1 MANEKKPNPKKDEP
15 KKAEPKNEKLIY
27 IGPSLSRGRLPFARI
42 YIGGFPEHIKDI
54 IKLKPWFRK
63 LFVPIEKMEVAI
75 AATKKNGDA
84 MHTFYQKAMKEV

>member
-1 MANEKKPNPKKDEP
+1 MANKEKTNS
-15 KKAEPKNEKLIY
+15 KKAEPKNDKLIY
-27 IGPSLSRGRLPFARI
+27 IGPTLSKGRLPFATI
-42 YIGGFPEHIKDI
+42 YIGGFPEHIQDI

-84 MHTFYQKAMKEV
+84 MHTFYQKAIKEV

>member
-1 MANEKKPNPKKDEP
+1 MANEKKPTPKKTEV
-15 KKAEPKNEKLIY
+15 KNEKLIY
-27 IGPSLSRGRLPFARI
+27 IGPSLSKGRLPFATI
-42 YIGGFPEHIKDI
+42 YIGGFPAHIQDI

-84 MHTFYQKAMKEV
+84 MHTFYQKAIKEV

>member
-1 MANEKKPNPKKDEP
+1 MTDNKKTTPKKEDS
-15 KKAEPKNEKLIY
+15 KKERLIY
-27 IGPSLSRGRLPFARI
+27 IGPSLSKGRLPYAKI
-42 YIGGFPEHIKDI
+42 YIGGFPEHIQDI

-84 MHTFYQKAMKEV
+84 MHTFYEKALKEV